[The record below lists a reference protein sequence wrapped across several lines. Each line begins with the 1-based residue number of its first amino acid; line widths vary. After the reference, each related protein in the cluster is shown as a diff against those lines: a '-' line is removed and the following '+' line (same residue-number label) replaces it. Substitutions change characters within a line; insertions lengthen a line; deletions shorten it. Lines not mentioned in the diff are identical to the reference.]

1 MIKHD
6 FSFGEKIRIVRE
18 RKQITLKQV
27 AEAAEIS
34 ESMVSQIERNKVS
47 PSIDTLLSIADFL
60 EIDVDYL
67 FSDYRKSRKVVIT
80 RKNSGN
86 IIKSGSSA
94 YSQLCSIPQTGTSS
108 PVEAVWLEI
117 ESGKEKGNIEYGHP
131 GSEIG
136 IIIEGEGSLIYGT
149 EEYSLSEGDSISFS
163 SDIPHILKNRGDGT
177 LKAIW
182 VLSPPRIFQNQ

>member
-80 RKNSGN
+80 RKNS
-86 IIKSGSSA
+86 
-94 YSQLCSIPQTGTSS
+94 
-108 PVEAVWLEI
+108 
-117 ESGKEKGNIEYGHP
+117 
-131 GSEIG
+131 
-136 IIIEGEGSLIYGT
+136 
-149 EEYSLSEGDSISFS
+149 
-163 SDIPHILKNRGDGT
+163 
-177 LKAIW
+177 
-182 VLSPPRIFQNQ
+182 